1 MGLDEL
7 LNEQNRAVDPLREA
21 LVRRMQEL
29 QNAAIEQEQND
40 AITTDQQKKALL
52 KTDEEKQNQ
61 ASEDNV

>member
-29 QNAAIEQEQND
+29 QNAALEQEQSD
-40 AITTDQQKKALL
+40 AITADQQKTVLL
-52 KTDEEKQNQ
+52 KTDEDKQNQ
-61 ASEDNV
+61 VSEDNA